1 MSQKFVDPSG
11 LNENVIKTKQHVE
24 AVRSALDSAKQNVM
38 QFTTLPV
45 PDATWNGKVVQ
56 YTGTTTSS
64 LTKGYFYSC
73 EVVPDTD
80 PTEYRWIRQ
89 DVMKPIDAD
98 GTTVAYDQ
106 VTGELSAIPATNS
119 SKGIVQH
126 GDGTEIGNDGQVNV
140 VDRLVVTATLPT
152 ADDTLVGAVRLY
164 VGASGTYELGGIY
177 QCQETSTDVYEWV
190 LISMADVDLSA
201 YQKTFLGTTAEWN
214 AKTTAQKIEYD
225 EADLS
230 DDLGGG
236 MVVSTVPAQGDH
248 NPIESQ
254 AVYNLGQELAKKLE
268 KVVISDISEIPNND
282 IKDLVD
288 GVYTIILGVITNP
301 NLLNAPPVSSGVQ
314 LLITTASSGFRY
326 FNCVPYNDGLPI
338 YFGGLEPNG
347 VIIGWRPVVVTSNRN
362 LLDNPWFTVNQRGIT
377 SWSNEGVGYSA
388 DRWKHDGS
396 ATGNITNGVYTC
408 NVPTY
413 QTWEDDRITPLLG
426 KTVTLSW
433 ILSDGSIGFETKTL
447 PSALTSEYVWPFT
460 NSYVVLA
467 LKSGNL
473 SQVARITA
481 GVAVK
486 AVKLELGKVSTLAK
500 DTAPNYATE
509 LLKCQRYFYR
519 FKSYTTGI
527 SGFTGFSPYDGG
539 IRFMIPLPVAMRIYP
554 TITTS
559 NVSDWGASQTN
570 LTGAIP
576 ATTVK
581 LDGRL
586 GDNNM
591 SVTFENSSYAVSKA
605 YLMYAIASNAY
616 MDFSADL

>member
-1 MSQKFVDPSG
+1 MGIDVVTLAVAKKYTKDSVAGAGALAGVPCQIQSKTAITGGTRITFLWEDNNGDSHTTVMDVMNGIDGQDGKGIQSVSVNDQNHLIITYTDGTVVDAGQIDIHGSVDSVNGQTGVVVLDAEDVGALPANTPIPS
-11 LNENVIKTKQHVE
+11 KT
-24 AVRSALDSAKQNVM
+24 SDLTNDSGFA
-38 QFTTLPV
+38 
-45 PDATWNGKVVQ
+45 
-56 YTGTTTSS
+56 TTS
-64 LTKGYFYSC
+64 
-73 EVVPDTD
+73 D
-80 PTEYRWIRQ
+80 
-89 DVMKPIDAD
+89 
-98 GTTVAYDQ
+98 
-106 VTGELSAIPATNS
+106 
-119 SKGIVQH
+119 
-126 GDGTEIGNDGQVNV
+126 
-140 VDRLVVTATLPT
+140 
-152 ADDTLVGAVRLY
+152 
-164 VGASGTYELGGIY
+164 
-177 QCQETSTDVYEWV
+177 
-190 LISMADVDLSA
+190 
-201 YQKTFLGTTAEWN
+201 
-214 AKTTAQKIEYD
+214 
-225 EADLS
+225 
-230 DDLGGG
+230 
-236 MVVSTVPAQGDH
+236 VSTAIA
-248 NPIESQ
+248 N
-254 AVYNLGQELAKKLE
+254 KLE
-268 KVVISDISEIPNND
+268 KVIISDISQIPNND
-282 IKDLVD
+282 IKDLED
-288 GVYTIILGVITNP
+288 GVYTIILGVLTNP
-301 NLLNAPPVSSGVQ
+301 NLLNAPPISSGVQ

-326 FNCVPYNDGLPI
+326 FNCLPYNNGLPI

-473 SQVARITA
+473 SQAARIA
-481 GVAVK
+481 ADVAVK
-486 AVKLELGKVSTLAK
+486 AVKLELGKVSTLAM

-527 SGFTGFSPYDGG
+527 SGFTGFSAYDGG